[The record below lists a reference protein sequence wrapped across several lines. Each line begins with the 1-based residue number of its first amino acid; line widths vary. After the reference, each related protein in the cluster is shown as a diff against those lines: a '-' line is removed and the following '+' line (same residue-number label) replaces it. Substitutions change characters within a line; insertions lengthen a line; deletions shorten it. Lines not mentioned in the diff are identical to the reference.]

1 VAGVCAMAVVAVSSV
16 TNKYVWARIVP
27 PKLQCY
33 GACILAVS
41 AGVPDARTM
50 RVGVDY
56 NVWV

>member
-1 VAGVCAMAVVAVSSV
+1 VAVRSV

-27 PKLQCY
+27 PEQRCY

-41 AGVPDARTM
+41 AGLPDARIM

-56 NVWV
+56 NVEV